1 MRSSRIH
8 SAARRLAQ
16 NRRARKRRGFTLI
29 EILLVLGI
37 LVVLGSIVG
46 VSVLQ
51 MQVTAY
57 QRTAKAQLN
66 SFNSAITAYQ
76 LDVGRPPATLD
87 ALVNPPDD
95 VPEGKWKGPYL
106 PKAVPLDPWDQ
117 QYNYFADGDNFTISS
132 KGKDGLEGTDDDIKL

>member
-1 MRSSRIH
+1 MRSSLGVTG
-8 SAARRLAQ
+8 SVTGRRKK
-16 NRRARKRRGFTLI
+16 KRRGFTLI

-76 LDVGRPPATLD
+76 LDVGRPPASLEG
-87 ALVNPPDD
+87 LVNPPDD
-95 VPEGKWKGPYL
+95 LPDPTKWKGPYL
-106 PKAVPLDPWDQ
+106 PKAVPLDPWDRE
-117 QYNYFADGDNFTISS
+117 YNYEANEDNFTIYSS
-132 KGKDGLEGTDDDIKL
+132 GKDGVSGTADDITLN

>member
-1 MRSSRIH
+1 MRSSRVT
-8 SAARRLAQ
+8 RRLK
-16 NRRARKRRGFTLI
+16 KRRGFTLI

-66 SFNSAITAYQ
+66 AFNSAAQAYQ

-95 VPEGKWKGPYL
+95 LPDPTKWKGPYL
-106 PKAVPLDPWDQ
+106 PKAVPLDPWDRP
-117 QYNYFADGDNFTISS
+117 YNYEADDINFTMSS
-132 KGKDGLEGTDDDIKL
+132 NGKDGVSGTPDDINL

>member
-1 MRSSRIH
+1 MRSSHTRLH
-8 SAARRLAQ
+8 QSARRMK
-16 NRRARKRRGFTLI
+16 KRCGFTLI

-66 SFNSAITAYQ
+66 NFNSAAQAYQ

-95 VPEGKWKGPYL
+95 LADPTKWKGPYL
-106 PKAVPLDPWDQ
+106 PKAVPLDPWDR
-117 QYNYFADGDNFTISS
+117 QYNYEADDNNFTISCS
-132 KGKDGLEGTDDDIKL
+132 GKDGVAGTPDDINL